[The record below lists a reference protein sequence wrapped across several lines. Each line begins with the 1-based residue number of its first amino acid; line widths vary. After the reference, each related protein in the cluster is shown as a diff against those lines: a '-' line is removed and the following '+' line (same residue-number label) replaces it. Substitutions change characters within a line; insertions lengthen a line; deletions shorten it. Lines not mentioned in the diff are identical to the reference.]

1 MTWSTMSTRDRRA
14 VLLGAVFLLPW
25 LVFIWGV
32 RPYRNALNDARDQ
45 LATERATLARERAAI
60 ATAKKNP
67 QLQHVADSAMRA
79 MRPRLFEGKDDV
91 MASAELA
98 SYLGEVAGE
107 TRVWLQDAATRPS
120 PPGVDGVRTLRVDIR
135 AESDLL
141 GTLMFLQALERGDKL
156 VRVDR
161 LDISRTRNFEGQEI
175 ETLTLSATVSGFAI
189 GEATATAAPAS
200 KRQPTLAVRPA
211 SGGTP

>member
-1 MTWSTMSTRDRRA
+1 MKWSTLSARERRTVTIGGA
-14 VLLGAVFLLPW
+14 IVVVSLGFLY
-25 LVFIWGV
+25 GV
-32 RPYRNALNDARDQ
+32 RPYRAALEDARDQ
-45 LATERATLARERAAI
+45 LTTERAALARERAAV
-60 ATAKKNP
+60 ASAKQNP
-67 QLQHVADSAMRA
+67 QLHRVADSAMRA

-120 PPGVDGVRTLRVDIR
+120 LPGADGVRTLRVDIR

-161 LDISRTRNFEGQEI
+161 LDISRTRNSENQEI

-189 GEATATAAPAS
+189 GESTSAAGPPA

-211 SGGTP
+211 NGGMP